1 MATDRISFQDGP
13 ITLSLSIEPEKRE
26 HILRVQ
32 CGGTTATLG
41 AQEAINLLQWLYEH
55 RDTLL
60 EAAHPE
66 IEKQELPRWAQR
78 EQNDRQ
84 EP

>member
-1 MATDRISFQDGP
+1 MATERITFQDGP
-13 ITLSLSIEPEKRE
+13 ITLSLSIDRESRE

-32 CGGTTATLG
+32 CGGNTGALG
-41 AQEAINLLQWLYEH
+41 AQDALNLLQWLYEH

-60 EAAHPE
+60 DAAHPE
-66 IEKQELPRWAQR
+66 IEKQELPSWAQPK
-78 EQNDRQ
+78 QNDRQ